1 MLLLFLM
8 TVSNLMH
15 IKVKKSESTSTKKK
29 STTKFY
35 TATKIDTFLTMVY
48 YRKKLFKSRLFPDLI
63 LLAFFNKT
71 HH

>member
-29 STTKFY
+29 STTKFH
-35 TATKIDTFLTMVY
+35 TATKSDTFLTMVY
-48 YRKKLFKSRLFPDLI
+48 HRKK
-63 LLAFFNKT
+63 NV
-71 HH
+71 